1 MSVSPTLLDQ
11 TLAAQG
17 EALVAY
23 VRQRL
28 GPEAAQ
34 DVVQDALL
42 KAVEGAPA
50 MDDELFFGAG

>member
-42 KAVEGAPA
+42 RLAERAPEL
-50 MDDELFFGAG
+50 DDQADLTR